1 MISWFDIK
9 KSWSVFIKDTRYSL
23 VVILS
28 LAFSLGV
35 SLFLLEQIY
44 TIKYKPLEFDH
55 PERLVSITRY
65 ENGWAHPTG
74 GIYYYDFLF
83 YEKHQKSFEA
93 LARYEDRLSSLET
106 DNVTEWIQGAAVNA
120 EFFQITAGVNPVLGR
135 ALVADDNIH
144 GSPQVAV
151 IAYDVW
157 QRIFNGTN
165 DVLGKTF
172 TLNGLVYS
180 IVGVMP
186 KGFNFPI
193 NHEVWVSYPM
203 WDMPE
208 ASTIGWNTA
217 IGRLKEGVTLEEAR
231 SEMKDLA
238 AQLRQDYPDHFKG
251 KDVQVIPYTEA
262 FSSNMTSSLHIMI
275 IVGIAIL
282 LMGAFSVSNLL
293 IVRMLENQRESTI
306 KSALGL
312 PAWRIA
318 TKPLLESFWMCSIAG
333 VLSILLCLLF
343 TQVAKS
349 FMYSS
354 GPYWWALS
362 FDPILIYFAIFF
374 VLVMW
379 LVTGLVPVIMALRAP
394 TNSALASGKKGGIS
408 GKSGPIMSTLI
419 SVQVVCAFVLMV
431 LTGLSVEALIRSV
444 SADYGVKIDNVMVAD
459 VRLSEFSHPK
469 IEDRVRYYETLAQEI
484 GKVDGVKRT
493 AFTSTL
499 AGFGGNAITYRSPEM
514 TTAGEN
520 FEKIFNISVSE
531 NYFETLGVKLIEGRL
546 FNRYDDE
553 QSTLVGIVDQR
564 TAQLIDPSGNV
575 LGKQIQVDLENNGPL
590 ITIVGVVSPILQGSP
605 MVDINSISGAIYRPM
620 RQLLPFWGTMNVVV
634 DVEAESPILADEIKQ
649 AGRRVTTQIAVAAI
663 MSFEERVKQTT
674 RQVLSMV
681 YNFLPAAFLAFL
693 MATLGIYGISTR
705 ITLQKANDLGV
716 MKAIGATDADIIKT
730 FLKKTWALLAIS
742 FAVGLG
748 VLIFSMP
755 MVISGN
761 FVFTWNTL
769 AIIVAMI
776 LVLIFAM
783 VTLASIIP
791 VNRINRLSPQLALN
805 YQIGNSLPTQSQE

>member
-9 KSWSVFIKDTRYSL
+9 KSYSVFFKDTRYAL

-35 SLFLLEQIY
+35 SLFLFEQIY
-44 TIKYKPLEFDH
+44 TIKHKPLEFNDSD
-55 PERLVSITRY
+55 RIVSITRF
-65 ENGWAHPTG
+65 ENGWAFPTG

-83 YEKHQKSFEA
+83 YQKHQTSFEV
-93 LARYEDRLSSLET
+93 LARYEDRLSSLQT
-106 DNVTEWIQGAAVNA
+106 DQVTEWVQGTAVNA
-120 EFFQITAGVNPVLGR
+120 ELFQITSGVNPVLGR
-135 ALVADDNIH
+135 TLVADDNIH

-151 IAYDVW
+151 IGYDLW
-157 QRIFNGTN
+157 QRLFSGAE

-217 IGRLKEGVTLEEAR
+217 IGKIKEGVSLEQAR

-238 AQLRQDYPDHFKG
+238 AQLRQDYPDQFKG
-251 KDVQVIPYTEA
+251 KDVHVVPYTEA
-262 FSSNMTSSLHIMI
+262 FSNSMTSSLHIMI

-318 TKPLLESFWMCSIAG
+318 AKPLLESFWMCAIAG
-333 VLSILLCLLF
+333 ILSVLLCLLF
-343 TQVAKS
+343 TRIAS
-349 FMYSS
+349 TFMYSS
-354 GPYWWALS
+354 GPYWWTLT
-362 FDPILIYFAIFF
+362 FDSILIYFAIFF
-374 VLVMW
+374 VLIMW
-379 LVTGLVPVIMALRAP
+379 MATGVVPVIMALRAP

-408 GKSGPIMSTLI
+408 GKSGPVMNTLI
-419 SVQVVCAFVLMV
+419 SIQVVCAFVLMV

-444 SADYGVKIDNVMVAD
+444 SADYGVKIQNVMVAD
-459 VRLSEFSHPK
+459 VRLSEFSHPTV
-469 IEDRVRYYETLAQEI
+469 EDRVGYYETLEQEI
-484 GKVDGVKRT
+484 GKIDGVKRT
-493 AFTSTL
+493 AFVSAL
-499 AGFGGNAITYRSPEM
+499 AGFGGNAVTYRPSGM
-514 TTAGEN
+514 TTASES
-520 FEKIFNISVSE
+520 FEKIYNESISE
-531 NYFETLGVKLIEGRL
+531 NYFDTVDVKLIEGRF
-546 FNRYDDE
+546 FNRFDDGK
-553 QSTLVGIVDQR
+553 STLVGIVDQR
-564 TAQLIDPSGNV
+564 TALLIDPAGNV
-575 LGKQIQVDLENNGPL
+575 VGKQIQIDLENNGPL
-590 ITIVGVVSPILQGSP
+590 ITIVGVVSPVLQGSP
-605 MVDINSISGAIYRPM
+605 MVDINSISGTLYRPM
-620 RQLLPFWGTMNVVV
+620 RQHLPFWGTMNVVV
-634 DVEAESPILADEIKQ
+634 DVESESPLVADEIKQ
-649 AGRRVTTQIAVAAI
+649 AGRRVTPQIAVAAI
-663 MSFEERVKQTT
+663 MSFQDRVKQNT

-716 MKAIGATDADIIKT
+716 MKAIGATDMDILKT
-730 FLKKTWALLAIS
+730 FLKKTWALLFVS
-742 FAVGLG
+742 FALGLA
-748 VLIFSMP
+748 VLIVSMP

-761 FVFTWNTL
+761 FVFTWSTL
-769 AIIVAMI
+769 SAIVALI
-776 LVLIFAM
+776 LLLIFGM
-783 VTLASIIP
+783 VTIASIIP
-791 VNRINRLSPQLALN
+791 VNRINRLSPQAALN
-805 YQIGNSLPTQSQE
+805 FQIGNTLPTRNQE